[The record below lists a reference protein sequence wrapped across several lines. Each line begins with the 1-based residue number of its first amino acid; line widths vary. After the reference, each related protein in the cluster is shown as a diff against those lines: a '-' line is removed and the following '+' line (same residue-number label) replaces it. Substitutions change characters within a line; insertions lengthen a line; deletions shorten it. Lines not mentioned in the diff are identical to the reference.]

1 MYGKTIF
8 KTDMMNTP
16 MIVPTTEPT
25 PPASEV
31 PPTTTRRWHQVPYRS
46 LYQEGIVE
54 YVAAYAIPAK
64 PARSPL
70 MT

>member
-1 MYGKTIF
+1 MYGKPIF

-31 PPTTTRRWHQVPYRS
+31 PPTTTPAMASSSIPFPVPGR
-46 LYQEGIVE
+46 IVE